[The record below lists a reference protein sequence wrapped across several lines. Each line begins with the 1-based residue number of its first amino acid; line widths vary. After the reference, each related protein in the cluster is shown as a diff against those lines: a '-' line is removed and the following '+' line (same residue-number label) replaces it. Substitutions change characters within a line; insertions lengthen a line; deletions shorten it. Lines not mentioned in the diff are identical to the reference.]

1 MSANLF
7 YLQQCKLKHWRL
19 RYFIFS
25 LSAIFFLTPSYAQKR
40 NNPSTKSSFTASLV
54 SLETTAK
61 KTFRYN
67 TSLHNGSGTQ
77 KIYELVTLAP
87 DGWITTFQT
96 QGSEVSS
103 IRIDSGKTQQI
114 SVEVNPSPGVK
125 PGKYNIPLVAVS
137 PGDTL
142 RLELEAVVKGNYD
155 IELTTPSG
163 RLSDDVTEGSDKVIQ
178 LTVVNT
184 GTLPLDNLEISAETP
199 VKWTSAFDPAKIT
212 RLEPGKKQNIKATLT
227 VPDKTIAG
235 DYVTKFTVKN
245 NFANADATFRMTV
258 TTSLLSGWIGILIIL
273 LALGIVYYLIRKY
286 GRR

>member
-1 MSANLF
+1 MSVNFF
-7 YLQQCKLKHWRL
+7 YLQQCKLKHCKL
-19 RYFIFS
+19 RYFVFS
-25 LSAIFFLTPSYAQKR
+25 LLAIFFLIPAFAQKG
-40 NNPSTKSSFTASLV
+40 NNHLKSSFTASLM

-61 KTFRYN
+61 KPFRYN
-67 TSLHNGSGTQ
+67 TSLHNGSGKQ
-77 KIYELVTLAP
+77 EIYELVTLAP
-87 DGWITTFQT
+87 DGWITTFQA

-114 SVEVNPSPGVK
+114 SVEVNPSPEVK
-125 PGKYNIPLVAVS
+125 PGKYNIPLLAVS
-137 PGDTL
+137 PDDTL
-142 RLELEAVVKGNYD
+142 RLELEAVVKGNYEV
-155 IELTTPSG
+155 ELTTPSG

-184 GTLPLDNLEISAETP
+184 GTLPLDNLELSAETP

-212 RLEPGKKQNIKATLT
+212 RLEPGKRQNIKATLT

-245 NFANADATFRMTV
+245 NSADANATFRMTV

>member
-7 YLQQCKLKHWRL
+7 YLQQCKLKHCKL
-19 RYFIFS
+19 HYFVFS
-25 LSAIFFLTPSYAQKR
+25 LLAIFFLIPAYAQKG
-40 NNPSTKSSFTASLV
+40 NHHLKSSFTASLV

-61 KTFRYN
+61 KPFRYN
-67 TSLHNGSGTQ
+67 TSLHNGSGQQET
-77 KIYELVTLAP
+77 YDLVSLVP
-87 DGWITTFQT
+87 DGWTTIFQT
-96 QGSEVSS
+96 QGSEVAS

-114 SVEVNPSPGVK
+114 SVEINASPEVK
-125 PGKYNIPLVAVS
+125 PGKYSVPVIAVS

-142 RLELEAVVKGNYD
+142 RLELEAVVKGNYEV
-155 IELTTPSG
+155 ELTTPSG
-163 RLSDDVTEGSDKVIQ
+163 RLSDDVTEGTGKVIQ

-184 GTLPLDNLEISAETP
+184 GTLPLDGLELSAETP
-199 VKWTSAFDPAKIT
+199 VKWTATFDPSKVE
-212 RLEPGKKQNIKATLT
+212 RLEPGKTQDIKATLA

-235 DYVTKFTVKN
+235 DYATKFTVKN
-245 NFANADATFRMTV
+245 NSVNANATFRMTV